1 MELERMETATLAAEL
16 RDLELKRQ
24 RGELA
29 KEESRRHQTLLNQVI
44 NRLSDH
50 PEANRRKY
58 LRIPADLEA
67 RFRMGE
73 ATITCGAS
81 ELSLGGLSLR
91 GHLWVI
97 EDQELVVENLKV
109 GNKDYP
115 MTIRAKIVWKVSD
128 EDDRPRAGLQFV
140 GVDDNSRYQVHA
152 IFEQL
157 FLNYLEHL
165 ASNGT

>member
-1 MELERMETATLAAEL
+1 METATLAAEL

-29 KEESRRHQTLLNQVI
+29 QEESRRHQTLLNQVI

-50 PEANRRKY
+50 PGANRRKY
-58 LRIPADLEA
+58 LRIPAELEA

-73 ATITCGAS
+73 ATITCGAN

-115 MTIRAKIVWKVSD
+115 LSIRAKIVWKVSD

-140 GVDDNSRYQVHA
+140 GVDDNNRYQVHA

-157 FLNYLEHL
+157 FLNYLERL
-165 ASNGT
+165 ASNGA